1 MKNADTKPTPGF
13 PAEIMTSADLANWGL
28 PVIAYVRHVGEEGAG
43 GWTIHAAD
51 GTPIGAA
58 PDRATAFAAVRQH
71 ELEPF
76 SVH

>member
-1 MKNADTKPTPGF
+1 MKNADMKTTTV
-13 PAEIMTSADLANWGL
+13 PAAIMTAADLANWGL
-28 PVIAYVRHVGEEGAG
+28 PVVAYIRHVGEAGAG
-43 GWTIHAAD
+43 GWAIHAAD

-71 ELEPF
+71 ELEPL